1 MNLCPIELD
10 AHGVRIGGQRLQVDA
25 DTLASLRHASGE
37 LKLGIRPEF
46 TRLAASEEPG
56 TVKAQLVR
64 AQSLG
69 NYQLV
74 TAACDGHVF
83 KAKVEPHV
91 TLNEG
96 PVWLRL
102 AAPETVFFSND
113 ERIGRG

>member
-1 MNLCPIELD
+1 
-10 AHGVRIGGQRLQVDA
+10 
-25 DTLASLRHASGE
+25 
-37 LKLGIRPEF
+37 
-46 TRLAASEEPG
+46 
-56 TVKAQLVR
+56 VR